1 VTKRRELERQDAALE
16 EIMGIMSAMKN
27 LALLETHKL
36 ARYLATQRRVVES
49 LEAAAKDFL
58 SFHPELLETPGYRGA
73 MFVLIGSERGFCGDY
88 NGAVRRALEA
98 RLQGA
103 EAGEVILLPVGYRLA
118 SRLGDDPR
126 VAARLDGAGIVEEI
140 EPVLLN
146 LVRTLGE
153 LQRERG
159 PLRPVVVHHRAGRAD
174 VQVTALDPFSQ
185 PMLAASRHAV
195 APQLYLAPNALMA
208 GMLDQYLYASLFELF
223 YTALMAENELRI
235 QHMEGAVRRLEQEC
249 RRLELQSNAL
259 RQEEITEEIEVIML
273 SAETMALAG
282 SAEV

>member
-16 EIMGIMSAMKN
+16 EIMGIMGAMKN

-49 LEAAAKDFL
+49 LEAAAEDFL
-58 SFHPELLETPGYRGA
+58 SFHPEFLETPGYRGTV
-73 MFVLIGSERGFCGDY
+73 FVLIGSERGFCGDY

-98 RLQGA
+98 RLKPD

-126 VAARLDGAGIVEEI
+126 VATRLDGAGIVEEI

-146 LVRTLGE
+146 LVRTLGK

-159 PLRPVVVHHRAGRAD
+159 PLRPVVFHHRAGRAD
-174 VQVTALDPFSQ
+174 VQVTALDPFSR
-185 PMLAASRHAV
+185 PIVATSRHAV
-195 APQLYLAPNALMA
+195 APQLYLAPNALMV

-223 YTALMAENELRI
+223 YSALMAENELRI
-235 QHMEGAVRRLEQEC
+235 QHMEGAIRRLEQEC

-273 SAETMALAG
+273 SAETMAVAG
-282 SAEV
+282 PAKV